1 MSEFQVVD
9 PTLDEENAKEIRKEI
24 KRLNSRFTSQK
35 KLISKEAT
43 KDPNRHREDDQ
54 EAYMENVKEAI

>member
-24 KRLNSRFTSQK
+24 KRLNIFGKYVMQ
-35 KLISKEAT
+35 ISLLEYSKCLHLYHLAT
-43 KDPNRHREDDQ
+43 QNLRKTFECN
-54 EAYMENVKEAI
+54 KS